1 MQPASMTSRSRR
13 GLSAVR
19 PEMSAIRGPS
29 GFGTSATDLQK
40 ATPFGPVSAAQAA
53 NVAPGGESAPGPRN
67 HGSTTALRDAEGV
80 SPSSI
85 CLAWYHPMPRLGT
98 PAPTQI
104 TSHVASAATMLPDRL
119 NAALGRAGDSRKDAW
134 PATSSASILEQG
146 RGAVSEDQG
155 CRTKRRG
162 RLVAELITGH
172 VRSARQLLTKSDF
185 KLKNTS
191 CRSKWQDY

>member
-146 RGAVSEDQG
+146 RGAVSQAG
-155 CRTKRRG
+155 CRTKRRAG
-162 RLVAELITGH
+162 DLSLRLITGH
-172 VRSARQLLTKSDF
+172 AAGSSLFWK
-185 KLKNTS
+185 KIS
-191 CRSKWQDY
+191 CNIIEEHILGRK